1 MASKELHE
9 YLAPLLWRSY
19 ACLACG
25 HILFSPSCVLPS
37 VRRCRCTSSC
47 PLHTL
52 TKDPEPIS

>member
-37 VRRCRCTSSC
+37 VRELVPPWNACSS
-47 PLHTL
+47 PQRVT
-52 TKDPEPIS
+52 ES